1 MEDLALCWC
10 GSGKCYQDCHKD
22 FDIKLE
28 EKRKEGYKIPP
39 KKFIKNSLQIEGI
52 RKAAFYNNGLLDLI
66 ENNIHEGMSTED
78 IEQLCVKFLDD
89 NNCKSADYKY
99 QGYPK
104 HICTSINDVVCHGI
118 PSDKVILKS
127 GDIINVDSTL
137 SFNGFY
143 ADASRM
149 YEIGEVSEKAHK
161 LVYVTKECLNRALE
175 SIKPWESTLNDIGL
189 AIERYAHKRG
199 FTVVEEFCGH
209 GVGLQMHED
218 PYVLHYSVKEKTY
231 LIVPGMV
238 FTIEPMINEG
248 RRDID
253 IDKKDGWTVRTVD
266 HKLSAQWEHTLVVT
280 ETGIEILSK

>member
-118 PSDKVILKS
+118 PSEKAILKK

-137 SFNGFY
+137 SFNGYF

-161 LVYVTKECLNRALE
+161 LVYVTKECLNKAIE
-175 SIKPWESTLNDIGL
+175 AIKPWESTLNDIGL
-189 AIERYAHKRG
+189 AIEKYAHKRG
-199 FTVVEEFCGH
+199 FSVVEEFCGH
-209 GVGLQMHED
+209 GVGLAMHED

-231 LIVPGMV
+231 LLVPGMV

-280 ETGIEILSK
+280 ENGVEILSK

>member
-1 MEDLALCWC
+1 MEEVKLCWC
-10 GSGKCYQDCHKD
+10 GSGKEYSCCHKE
-22 FDIKLE
+22 FDIKLDI
-28 EKRKEGYKIPP
+28 KRKEGYKVPP
-39 KKFIKNSLQIEGI
+39 KKFIKNESQIEGI
-52 RKAAFYNNGLLDLI
+52 KKAAFFNNGLLDLI
-66 ENNIHEGMSTED
+66 GENIKEGMTTED
-78 IEQLCVKFLDD
+78 IEQLCVKFLDE

-104 HICTSINDVVCHGI
+104 HICTSVNDVVCHGI